1 MDPIPRVERMGE
13 SCNDISSGK
22 GKDVK
27 IGDGKLVK
35 KKKRCIFIQVQRRQ
49 HLVLFFI
56 LLVEYR
62 TGP

>member
-1 MDPIPRVERMGE
+1 MGE